1 MEGTWE
7 ADGTRGVG
15 ATREAGADGR
25 PKGQA
30 PTGQAPDG
38 QAPDGQN
45 PQGLVPKAR
54 PKNPGRGRGRILRIE
69 LRRSTGLW
77 TGLLLLLASV
87 ALLQLFSK
95 GPWGAGAEA
104 WTEQWT
110 SAAWWERYLMVF
122 LWPSAMAAGA
132 VQGLRDRRSRMTELL
147 ATTPRPPWQR
157 AAWTA
162 AALGLALATAYLLVF
177 LYGGVQVIGN
187 DGYAHLRWLP
197 IVAVG
202 VLALV
207 AAAWLGMGIARTVP
221 SALTPPALAIT
232 TLMSVVLV
240 HDAVTKDLFPNRI
253 VLLSPSL
260 AEVHNTFLTVA
271 WRVNA
276 GQTVWLLGLAGTGFL
291 LLVAGRARAR
301 LLALV
306 PLVVG
311 AAVGVPLLPASHD
324 RDYVIDEAA
333 TALVC
338 EGRVCVTRTHER
350 ELAALAGP
358 EGPGEEALRLLAGLP
373 DPPSG
378 VRETVP
384 AWPLGTWRPQAPP
397 QPAAF
402 VPVDFEAQALSGATR
417 DETLRALLAG
427 AGTGPCVVP
436 LRTYPT
442 EEEREVYDPEKAVRE
457 LAARTVAAAWFTGD
471 LKPLPGAGDQRAA
484 ADALA
489 GPAWTALRALPS
501 DEQRERV
508 AALRTASLAC
518 EGDLLTILRNGARG

>member
-1 MEGTWE
+1 MKPHHET
-7 ADGTRGVG
+7 DRTRN
-15 ATREAGADGR
+15 TD
-25 PKGQA
+25 
-30 PTGQAPDG
+30 
-38 QAPDGQN
+38 
-45 PQGLVPKAR
+45 AR
-54 PKNPGRGRGRILRIE
+54 RGGRILRIE

-77 TGLLLLLASV
+77 TGLLLLLGSV
-87 ALLQLFSK
+87 ALFQLFGG
-95 GPWGAGAEA
+95 GPWTEGAEA
-104 WTEQWT
+104 WTGQWT

-122 LWPSAMAAGA
+122 LWPPALAAGA
-132 VQGLRDRRSRMTELL
+132 VQGLRDHRSRMTELL
-147 ATTPRPPWQR
+147 ATTPRPVWQR
-157 AAWTA
+157 AASTA
-162 AALGLALATAYLLVF
+162 GALGLALAVAYLLIF

-197 IVAVG
+197 IVLVG
-202 VLALV
+202 ALALV
-207 AAAWLGMGIARTVP
+207 AGAWLGMGIARTVP
-221 SALTPPALAIT
+221 SAFIPPTLAIV

-260 AEVHNTFLTVA
+260 AEVHSTFLTVA

-276 GQTVWLLGLAGTGFL
+276 GQAVWLLGLAGTGFL

-311 AAVGVPLLPASHD
+311 AVVGVALLPASHD
-324 RDYVIDEAA
+324 SNYVIDEAA
-333 TALVC
+333 TAPVC
-338 EGRVCVTRTHER
+338 EGRVCVTRVHEK

-373 DPPSG
+373 DPPSE

-384 AWPLGTWRPQAPP
+384 AWPLGAWRPQAPP
-397 QPAAF
+397 QPAGS

-442 EEEREVYDPEKAVRE
+442 DEEERRYDETKAVRE

-471 LKPLPGAGDQRAA
+471 LKPLPGAGGQRSA

-489 GPAWTALRALPS
+489 GPAWTALRALPE

-508 AALRTASLAC
+508 AALRKASLAC
-518 EGDLLTILRNGARG
+518 EGDLLTVLRDGARG